1 MKAAKKRWRPSP
13 LLVVF
18 TTALSVI
25 ALVVFSNLLSA
36 RRHRVNASVEIA
48 DPLVETATNQP
59 VSASAILALP
69 DGEIERTAAR
79 VREVSAL
86 LTGLTLFAVNE
97 AIAKRP
103 AMSVQALVNR
113 FVARGLLPPGINRHT
128 ADGVLESDRAVI
140 YVRYRPEPLAI
151 EVVSMGREPLDGPGV
166 IGRIT
171 TGVDESSGAALLIAR
186 QINGVSLPEPFA
198 PIEQAAAMNWSVEP
212 LRDRTFSPQELEQ
225 INNWLQTRSNGK

>member
-25 ALVVFSNLLSA
+25 AFVVFSNLLSA

-48 DPLVETATNQP
+48 DPLVETTTNQ
-59 VSASAILALP
+59 SRQASTILALP

-103 AMSVQALVNR
+103 AMSVQVLVNR
-113 FVARGLLPPGINRHT
+113 FVAQGLLPPGINQHM
-128 ADGVLESDRAVI
+128 AEGVLESARAVI
-140 YVRYRPEPLAI
+140 YIRYRPEPLAI
-151 EVVSMGREPLDGPGV
+151 EVASIGREPLDGPAV

-171 TGVDESSGAALLIAR
+171 TGVDGNSGAALLIAR
-186 QINGVSLPEPFA
+186 QISGVTLPEPFA
-198 PIEQAAAMNWSVEP
+198 PTEQFAAMNWSVEP
-212 LRDRTFSPQELEQ
+212 LRERTFSPQELEQ
-225 INNWLQTRSNGK
+225 INAWLQTRSNGK